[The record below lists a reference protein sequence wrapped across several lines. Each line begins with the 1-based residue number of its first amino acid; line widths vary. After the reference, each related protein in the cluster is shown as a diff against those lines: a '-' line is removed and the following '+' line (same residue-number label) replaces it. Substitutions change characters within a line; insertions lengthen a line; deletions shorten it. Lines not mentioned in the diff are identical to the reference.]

1 MGQISGLPSFSE
13 ADIQKVL
20 GTAEGRSLLKMF
32 REDRSNTLQKATAAL
47 QAGDAKRAQELLR
60 PMMESPAVAE
70 LIRKINGR

>member
-20 GTAEGRSLLKMF
+20 GTPEGRSLLQLF
-32 REDRSNTLQKATAAL
+32 RQDSSNTLQKAADAL
-47 QAGDAKRAQELLR
+47 KAGDANRAQELLR

>member
-13 ADIQKVL
+13 AEIQKVL
-20 GTAEGRSLLKMF
+20 GTAEGRSLLRML
-32 REDRSNTLQKATAAL
+32 RDDRSNTLQKAADAL
-47 QAGDAKRAQELLR
+47 KSGDAMRAQELLR

>member
-20 GTAEGRSLLKMF
+20 GTPEGRSLLQLF
-32 REDRSNTLQKATAAL
+32 RQDSSNTLQKAADAL
-47 QAGDAKRAQELLR
+47 KAGDTKRAQELLR

>member
-1 MGQISGLPSFSE
+1 MGQLSGFPSFSE

-20 GTAEGRSLLKMF
+20 GTAEGRSLLQLL
-32 REDRSNTLQKATAAL
+32 RNDRSNTLQKAADAL
-47 QAGDAKRAQELLR
+47 KAGNIQHAQELLR

>member
-20 GTAEGRSLLKMF
+20 GTAEGRSLLRMF
-32 REDRSNTLQKATAAL
+32 REDHNNTLQKAADAL
-47 QAGDAKRAQELLR
+47 KTGDITHAQELLR

-70 LIRKINGR
+70 LIKKINGR

>member
-20 GTAEGRSLLKMF
+20 GTPEGRSLLQLF
-32 REDRSNTLQKATAAL
+32 RQDSSNTLQKAADAL
-47 QAGDAKRAQELLR
+47 KAGDTNRAQELLR

>member
-20 GTAEGRSLLKMF
+20 GTPEGRSLLQMF
-32 REDRSNTLQKATAAL
+32 RQDSSNTLQKAADAL
-47 QAGDAKRAQELLR
+47 KAGDTSRAQELLR